1 MEIMDRV
8 YEAAWAHHEATRDQ
22 VGIELGMA
30 NANRRYAK
38 RTSTSH
44 TLGAVVCGGSRA
56 DLNGWFTGYGALRR
70 GLLCGGGTVIT
81 VTDGRCGASGQY
93 CRMPDTNAVCIAKAA
108 SRDIQET
115 PPPGKVLPKVPG
127 GVMQRAQ

>member
-1 MEIMDRV
+1 MSLTSRV
-8 YEAAWAHHEATRDQ
+8 LLFGSVPALLLLTAGSQAMALSAWDCRS
-22 VGIELGMA
+22 V
-30 NANRRYAK
+30 
-38 RTSTSH
+38 
-44 TLGAVVCGGSRA
+44 
-56 DLNGWFTGYGALRR
+56 
-70 GLLCGGGTVIT
+70 GGTVVT

>member
-1 MEIMDRV
+1 M
-8 YEAAWAHHEATRDQ
+8 
-22 VGIELGMA
+22 
-30 NANRRYAK
+30 
-38 RTSTSH
+38 SS
-44 TLGAVVCGGSRA
+44 
-56 DLNGWFTGYGALRR
+56 ALRV
-70 GLLCGGGTVIT
+70 LLFVSVPALLLLSSQAMALSAWDCRAVGGTVVT

-115 PPPGKVLPKVPG
+115 PPPRKVQPKVRPG